1 MYRMCREAC
10 LVFKRVRMRKSFQAG
25 SRREAGQAPRV
36 PSGLRSGWL
45 AVGIASIALL
55 HSSAAA
61 ALGLG
66 EISLHSALGQ
76 PFNADIELIEAG
88 GLSPEEIVV
97 GLAPPEA
104 FAKAGVERVFFLND
118 LRFTPL
124 IRGNRSVIHVESHK
138 AVTEPYLDF
147 LVRLVRPNGDQLH
160 EYTVLLDPPTSATGV
175 AATRSRTQSPAA
187 GAKADESRL
196 PVAPP
201 QARQG
206 KHYTV
211 VSGDTLAGIAR
222 QAQAPGSKTSS
233 ADLVKGILALNPQT
247 FPNGERSQLKVGQSL
262 LLPDS
267 AVEPR
272 TNAAPA
278 SAAPSPSS
286 PAPTPTPVPA
296 TQSADDQSAAAALEN
311 QALNKTL
318 DDLKQ
323 QVQTSSVEEAD
334 KDKQIIE
341 LQTQL
346 AELKAQSAKP
356 APASAA
362 APVAAPVTAPVAAP
376 AAEASPITVPA
387 PVPVAAVEDELPWT
401 SILAGV
407 LVLLLLLALAW
418 SVRRN
423 RIKNQQALEPV
434 AVEPV
439 VRTTATVTP
448 VFEVPAVTAER
459 PVSSGP
465 TGQRLAG
472 VATDAL
478 DGASIYIAYGRFAEA
493 LAILRDA
500 LDRQPERTDV
510 RLRILELLGEQGDIQ
525 GYDEEEKVLLS
536 QGLEAQKLEEIR
548 SRYPKLVRQ
557 PADPAPPARPAI
569 SSEAAMTSAITPAA
583 AVGAAVIAGQA
594 TASEP
599 PSESLS
605 SRSSHDQTT
614 ASPAQLDENAAA
626 SLNPVD
632 LADDFQLNL
641 DDLSM
646 DADWDLVDPF
656 DSAPVA
662 RKPAPAPHAEPELD
676 ASFSSD
682 LTQLPEVFEM
692 PDEQFLSDFAEEQS
706 PPEMDVQFEAGP
718 EVVAQ
723 SNNDLLDDAFLDSFM
738 IEEGGFDLLS
748 LEEEPLSK
756 INEAQVLIDEG
767 NIEEA
772 RRLLQEVI
780 EGSDDGPQQTARDL
794 LAGLG

>member
-1 MYRMCREAC
+1 M
-10 LVFKRVRMRKSFQAG
+10 LKSFQAG
-25 SRREAGQAPRV
+25 SRREAGKATRV
-36 PSGLRSGWL
+36 QSGLRSGLLGIGL
-45 AVGIASIALL
+45 ASVALL
-55 HSSAAA
+55 HSSMAA

-88 GLSPEEIVV
+88 GMSPEEIVV

-118 LRFTPL
+118 LRFTPV
-124 IRGNRSVIHVESHK
+124 IRGNRSVIHIESHK
-138 AVTEPYLDF
+138 AVTEPYLNF

-160 EYTVLLDPPTSATGV
+160 EYTVLLDPPTSASGV
-175 AATRSRTQSPAA
+175 AATRSRAQSPAA

-222 QAQAPGSKTSS
+222 QVQAPGSKLSS

-267 AVEPR
+267 ASEPK
-272 TNAAPA
+272 P
-278 SAAPSPSS
+278 
-286 PAPTPTPVPA
+286 
-296 TQSADDQSAAAALEN
+296 SAAAASNPAGTASKATTPTSATPTPGPGSQNDPSTNAASDNE
-311 QALNKTL
+311 QLNKTL

-323 QVQTSSVEEAD
+323 QVQTASVEEAD

-346 AELKAQSAKP
+346 AELKAQSAQP
-356 APASAA
+356 APAVAA
-362 APVAAPVTAPVAAP
+362 APAPTAVPATAATAPAPVATSVAAP
-376 AAEASPITVPA
+376 APT
-387 PVPVAAVEDELPWT
+387 PVADVDDELPWT
-401 SILAGV
+401 SILAGL

-423 RIKNQQALEPV
+423 KIKNQQALEPV
-434 AVEPV
+434 APEPI
-439 VRTTATVTP
+439 VRTGATVTP
-448 VFEVPAVTAER
+448 VFEVPAVTAPR
-459 PVSSGP
+459 PASSAP
-465 TGQRLAG
+465 AGQRLAG
-472 VATDAL
+472 AATDAL

-510 RLRILELLGEQGDIQ
+510 RLRILELLGEQGDVE
-525 GYDEEEKVLLS
+525 GYDEEEKVLLN
-536 QGLEAQKLEEIR
+536 QGVEAQKLDDIR

-557 PADPAPPARPAI
+557 PAEPAPQAQPATFTTPA
-569 SSEAAMTSAITPAA
+569 ATSAIVPAA
-583 AVGAAVIAGQA
+583 AVGVATLVSQA
-594 TASEP
+594 PDESVGEFL
-599 PSESLS
+599 SDQSLS
-605 SRSSHDQTT
+605 SEPIHDLAETSPVQ
-614 ASPAQLDENAAA
+614 PAQLDENAAA

-632 LADDFQLNL
+632 LSDDFQLNL

-656 DSAPVA
+656 DSAPAA
-662 RKPAPAPHAEPELD
+662 RKPAPVPQAEPELD
-676 ASFSSD
+676 PSFSSD

-706 PPEMDVQFEAGP
+706 PLEMDVQFEPGP
-718 EVVAQ
+718 EVAAQ

>member
-1 MYRMCREAC
+1 
-10 LVFKRVRMRKSFQAG
+10 MRKSFQAG
-25 SRREAGQAPRV
+25 SRRDGGAPLRV
-36 PSGLRSGWL
+36 QSGLRSGLL
-45 AVGIASIALL
+45 AIGLASAALL
-55 HSSAAA
+55 HSSVAA

-118 LRFTPL
+118 LRFTPV
-124 IRGNRSVIHVESHK
+124 IRGGRSVIHMESHK
-138 AVTEPYLDF
+138 AVTEPYLNF

-160 EYTVLLDPPTSATGV
+160 EYTVLLDPPTSATGL

-187 GAKADESRL
+187 SAKNDESRL

-222 QAQAPGSKTSS
+222 QVQAPGSKTSP
-233 ADLVKGILALNPQT
+233 AELIKGIVALNPQS

-262 LLPDS
+262 LLPDN
-267 AVEPR
+267 AVEPK
-272 TNAAPA
+272 TASAPA
-278 SAAPSPSS
+278 VAGSGAP
-286 PAPTPTPVPA
+286 
-296 TQSADDQSAAAALEN
+296 AAASTSTAAAANQNAGDQLSATALEN
-311 QALNKTL
+311 QQLNKSL

-323 QVQTSSVEEAD
+323 QVQTSTVEEAD

-346 AELKAQSAKP
+346 AELKAQAAKP
-356 APASAA
+356 APVAPAPSTVATPTPAATPAPIA
-362 APVAAPVTAPVAAP
+362 APVQ
-376 AAEASPITVPA
+376 A
-387 PVPVAAVEDELPWT
+387 PVPVAAEDDDFPWT
-401 SILAGV
+401 SILAAL
-407 LVLLLLLALAW
+407 LVVLLLLALAW

-434 AVEPV
+434 PVEPV
-439 VRTTATVTP
+439 VRAAATVTP
-448 VFEVPAVTAER
+448 VFEVPAVTAAR
-459 PVSSGP
+459 PSSSAP
-465 TGQRLAG
+465 AGQRLAG
-472 VATDAL
+472 AATDAL

-500 LDRQPERTDV
+500 LDKQPERTDV
-510 RLRILELLGEQGDIQ
+510 RLRILELLGEQGDVEA
-525 GYDEEEKVLLS
+525 YDEEEKVLLS
-536 QGLEAQKLEEIR
+536 QGVDAQKLQDIR
-548 SRYPKLVRQ
+548 NRYPKLKPEPV
-557 PADPAPPARPAI
+557 AAEAPSAPVASP
-569 SSEAAMTSAITPAA
+569 SMTSATVPAA
-583 AVGAAVIAGQA
+583 ALGAASVVAGQTVLA
-594 TASEP
+594 TQATSASQ
-599 PSESLS
+599 PSEDPPALDLS
-605 SRSSHDQTT
+605 E
-614 ASPAQLDENAAA
+614 PAQLDENAAA

-632 LADDFQLNL
+632 PADDFQLNL

-656 DSAPVA
+656 DSTPAP
-662 RKPAPAPHAEPELD
+662 RKPAPAPEAEPDLD
-676 ASFSSD
+676 TSFSSD

-692 PDEQFLSDFAEEQS
+692 PEEQFLSDFAEEET
-706 PPEMDVQFEAGP
+706 PPEMDVQFEPGP
-718 EVVAQ
+718 AAIVQ
-723 SNNDLLDDAFLDSFM
+723 SNSDLLDDAFLDSFM

-748 LEEEPLSK
+748 LDEEPLSK

-767 NIEEA
+767 NVDEA

-780 EGSDDGPQQTARDL
+780 DGADDGPQQTARDL

>member
-1 MYRMCREAC
+1 M
-10 LVFKRVRMRKSFQAG
+10 LKSFQAG
-25 SRREAGQAPRV
+25 SRRGGGAPLRV
-36 PSGLRSGWL
+36 QSGLRSGLL
-45 AVGIASIALL
+45 AIGLASAALL
-55 HSSAAA
+55 HSSVAA

-76 PFNADIELIEAG
+76 PFNADVELIEAG
-88 GLSPEEIVV
+88 GMSPEEIVV

-118 LRFTPL
+118 LRFTPV
-124 IRGNRSVIHVESHK
+124 IRGNRSVIHIESHK
-138 AVTEPYLDF
+138 AVTEPYLNF

-160 EYTVLLDPPTSATGV
+160 EYTVLLDPPTSPTGL

-187 GAKADESRL
+187 SAKNDDSRL

-222 QAQAPGSKTSS
+222 QVQAPGSKSSS
-233 ADLVKGILALNPQT
+233 AELIKGVVALNPQA

-262 LLPDS
+262 LLPDN
-267 AVEPR
+267 AVEPK
-272 TNAAPA
+272 TA
-278 SAAPSPSS
+278 SASAVAGSS
-286 PAPTPTPVPA
+286 NSAAASTPTSTTA
-296 TQSADDQSAAAALEN
+296 NQKASDQLSAAALEN
-311 QALNKTL
+311 QQLNKTL

-323 QVQTSSVEEAD
+323 QVQTSTVEEAD

-356 APASAA
+356 AS
-362 APVAAPVTAPVAAP
+362 APVAPAASTVATTPAVTPAAPAPVATPVQAP
-376 AAEASPITVPA
+376 T
-387 PVPVAAVEDELPWT
+387 PVPVAAEDDFPWT
-401 SILAGV
+401 SVLAAL
-407 LVLLLLLALAW
+407 LVILLLLALAW

-434 AVEPV
+434 PVEPV
-439 VRTTATVTP
+439 VRSAATVTP
-448 VFEVPAVTAER
+448 VFEVPAVTAAR
-459 PVSSGP
+459 PASSAP
-465 TGQRLAG
+465 AGQRLAG
-472 VATDAL
+472 AATDAL

-500 LDRQPERTDV
+500 LDKQPERTDV
-510 RLRILELLGEQGDIQ
+510 RLRILELLGEQGDAQ
-525 GYDEEEKVLLS
+525 AYDEEERVLLS
-536 QGLEAQKLEEIR
+536 QGIDAQKLQDIR
-548 SRYPKLVRQ
+548 DRYPKLKPEPVA
-557 PADPAPPARPAI
+557 PAAPVASP
-569 SSEAAMTSAITPAA
+569 AMTSAAAPAA
-583 AVGAAVIAGQA
+583 ALGAAAVL
-594 TASEP
+594 ASQTVSASHTLDDSP
-599 PSESLS
+599 DLSLTGS
-605 SRSSHDQTT
+605 
-614 ASPAQLDENAAA
+614 AQLDENAAA

-632 LADDFQLNL
+632 PADDFQLNL

-656 DSAPVA
+656 DSTPAP
-662 RKPAPAPHAEPELD
+662 RKPAPAPEVEPELD
-676 ASFSSD
+676 TSFSSD

-692 PDEQFLSDFAEEQS
+692 PEEQFLSDFAEEET
-706 PPEMDVQFEAGP
+706 PPEMDVQFEPGP
-718 EVVAQ
+718 AAVVQ

-748 LEEEPLSK
+748 LDEEPLSK

-767 NIEEA
+767 NVDEA

-780 EGSDDGPQQTARDL
+780 DGSDDGPQQTARDL

>member
-1 MYRMCREAC
+1 M
-10 LVFKRVRMRKSFQAG
+10 LKSFQAG
-25 SRREAGQAPRV
+25 SRRGGGAPLRV
-36 PSGLRSGWL
+36 QSGLRSGLL
-45 AVGIASIALL
+45 AIGLASAALL
-55 HSSAAA
+55 HSSVAA

-76 PFNADIELIEAG
+76 PFNADVELIEAG
-88 GLSPEEIVV
+88 GMSPEEIVV

-118 LRFTPL
+118 LRFTPV
-124 IRGNRSVIHVESHK
+124 IRGNRSVIHIESHK
-138 AVTEPYLDF
+138 AVTEPYLNF

-160 EYTVLLDPPTSATGV
+160 EYTVLLDPPTSPTGL

-187 GAKADESRL
+187 SAKNDDSRL

-222 QAQAPGSKTSS
+222 QVQAPGSKSSS
-233 ADLVKGILALNPQT
+233 AELIKGVVALNPQA

-262 LLPDS
+262 LLPDN
-267 AVEPR
+267 AVEPK
-272 TNAAPA
+272 TA
-278 SAAPSPSS
+278 SASAVAASS
-286 PAPTPTPVPA
+286 NSAAASTPTSTA
-296 TQSADDQSAAAALEN
+296 ANQKASDQLSAAALEN
-311 QALNKTL
+311 QQLNKTL

-323 QVQTSSVEEAD
+323 QVQTSTVEEAD

-356 APASAA
+356 AS
-362 APVAAPVTAPVAAP
+362 APVAPAASTVATTPAVTPVSPAPVATPVQAP
-376 AAEASPITVPA
+376 T
-387 PVPVAAVEDELPWT
+387 PVPVAAEDDFPWT
-401 SILAGV
+401 SVLAAL
-407 LVLLLLLALAW
+407 LVILLLLALAW

-434 AVEPV
+434 PVEPV
-439 VRTTATVTP
+439 VRSAATVTP
-448 VFEVPAVTAER
+448 VFEVPAVTAAR
-459 PVSSGP
+459 PASSAP
-465 TGQRLAG
+465 AGQRLAG
-472 VATDAL
+472 AATDAL

-500 LDRQPERTDV
+500 LDKQPERTDV
-510 RLRILELLGEQGDIQ
+510 RLRILELLGEQGDAQ
-525 GYDEEEKVLLS
+525 AYDEEERVLLS
-536 QGLEAQKLEEIR
+536 QGIDAQKLQDIR
-548 SRYPKLVRQ
+548 DRYPKLKPEPVAPVA
-557 PADPAPPARPAI
+557 PAAPVASP
-569 SSEAAMTSAITPAA
+569 AMTSAAAPAA
-583 AVGAAVIAGQA
+583 ALGAAAVL
-594 TASEP
+594 ASQTVSASQTSDDSP
-599 PSESLS
+599 DLSLTDS
-605 SRSSHDQTT
+605 
-614 ASPAQLDENAAA
+614 AQLDENAAA

-632 LADDFQLNL
+632 PADDFQLNL

-656 DSAPVA
+656 DSTPAP
-662 RKPAPAPHAEPELD
+662 RKPAPAPEVEPELD
-676 ASFSSD
+676 TSFSSD

-692 PDEQFLSDFAEEQS
+692 PEEQFLSDFAEEKT
-706 PPEMDVQFEAGP
+706 PPEMDVQFEPGP
-718 EVVAQ
+718 AAVVQ

-748 LEEEPLSK
+748 LDEEPLSK

-767 NIEEA
+767 NVDEA

-780 EGSDDGPQQTARDL
+780 DGSDDGPQQTARDL

>member
-1 MYRMCREAC
+1 
-10 LVFKRVRMRKSFQAG
+10 MRKSFQAG
-25 SRREAGQAPRV
+25 SRREGDAPLRV
-36 PSGLRSGWL
+36 QSGLRSGLL
-45 AVGIASIALL
+45 AIGLASAALL
-55 HSSAAA
+55 HSSVAA

-104 FAKAGVERVFFLND
+104 FTKAGVERVFFLND
-118 LRFTPL
+118 LRFTPV
-124 IRGNRSVIHVESHK
+124 IRGNRSVVHIESHK
-138 AVTEPYLDF
+138 AVTEPYLNF

-160 EYTVLLDPPTSATGV
+160 EYTVLLDPPTSPTGL
-175 AATRSRTQSPAA
+175 AATRSRTQSPAVS
-187 GAKADESRL
+187 AKNDESRL

-222 QAQAPGSKTSS
+222 QVQAPGSKTSS
-233 ADLVKGILALNPQT
+233 AELIKGVVALNPQA

-262 LLPDS
+262 LLPDN
-267 AVEPR
+267 AVEPK
-272 TNAAPA
+272 TASAPA
-278 SAAPSPSS
+278 AAGSNP
-286 PAPTPTPVPA
+286 
-296 TQSADDQSAAAALEN
+296 SAAASTSTSTPANQNAVDQLSATALEN
-311 QALNKTL
+311 QQLNKTL

-323 QVQTSSVEEAD
+323 QVQTSTVEEAD

-356 APASAA
+356 APAAPTAGAVTTATPAA
-362 APVAAPVTAPVAAP
+362 APAPTPAPIATPAP
-376 AAEASPITVPA
+376 APM
-387 PVPVAAVEDELPWT
+387 PVPVAAVDDDFPWT
-401 SILAGV
+401 SILAAL
-407 LVLLLLLALAW
+407 LVVLLLLALAW

-423 RIKNQQALEPV
+423 RIKNQLALEPV
-434 AVEPV
+434 PVEPV
-439 VRTTATVTP
+439 VRPAATVTP
-448 VFEVPAVTAER
+448 VFEVPAVTAAR
-459 PVSSGP
+459 PASAAP
-465 TGQRLAG
+465 AGQRLAG
-472 VATDAL
+472 AATDAL

-500 LDRQPERTDV
+500 LDKQPERTDV
-510 RLRILELLGEQGDIQ
+510 RLRILELLGEQGDVDA
-525 GYDEEEKVLLS
+525 YDEEERVLLS
-536 QGLEAQKLEEIR
+536 QGVDGQKLQDIR
-548 SRYPKLVRQ
+548 SRYPKLKPEPV
-557 PADPAPPARPAI
+557 APEPPSAPVA
-569 SSEAAMTSAITPAA
+569 SPPMTSAAAPAA
-583 AVGAAVIAGQA
+583 ALGAAAVLASQ
-594 TASEP
+594 TASASQASDDHPEL
-599 PSESLS
+599 SL
-605 SRSSHDQTT
+605 TE
-614 ASPAQLDENAAA
+614 PAQLDENTAA

-632 LADDFQLNL
+632 PADDFQLNL

-656 DSAPVA
+656 DSKPAP
-662 RKPAPAPHAEPELD
+662 RKPAPAPEAEPELD
-676 ASFSSD
+676 TSFSSD

-692 PDEQFLSDFAEEQS
+692 PEEQFLSDFAEEET
-706 PPEMDVQFEAGP
+706 PPEMDVQFEPGP
-718 EVVAQ
+718 AAVVQ
-723 SNNDLLDDAFLDSFM
+723 SNSDLLDDAFLDSFM

-748 LEEEPLSK
+748 LDEEPLSK

-767 NIEEA
+767 NLDEA

-780 EGSDDGPQQTARDL
+780 DGSDDGPQQTARDL

>member
-1 MYRMCREAC
+1 M
-10 LVFKRVRMRKSFQAG
+10 LKSFQAG
-25 SRREAGQAPRV
+25 SRREGGVPLRV
-36 PSGLRSGWL
+36 QSGLRSGLL
-45 AVGIASIALL
+45 AIGLASAALL
-55 HSSAAA
+55 HSSVAA

-118 LRFTPL
+118 LRFTPV
-124 IRGNRSVIHVESHK
+124 IRGSRSVIHIESHK
-138 AVTEPYLDF
+138 AVTEPYLNF

-160 EYTVLLDPPTSATGV
+160 EYTVLLDPPTSPTGL

-187 GAKADESRL
+187 GAKNDESRL

-222 QAQAPGSKTSS
+222 QVQAPGSKTSS
-233 ADLVKGILALNPQT
+233 AELIKGVVALNPQA
-247 FPNGERSQLKVGQSL
+247 FANGERSQLKVGQSL
-262 LLPDS
+262 LLPDN
-267 AVEPR
+267 AVEPKTAR
-272 TNAAPA
+272 APA
-278 SAAPSPSS
+278 AAGS
-286 PAPTPTPVPA
+286 TT
-296 TQSADDQSAAAALEN
+296 SAAASPAATENVGEQLAATALEN
-311 QALNKTL
+311 QQLSKTL

-323 QVQTSSVEEAD
+323 QVQTSTVEEAD

-356 APASAA
+356 APVASAPSA
-362 APVAAPVTAPVAAP
+362 VATTPVDPAAATPAAPAPVATPLQ
-376 AAEASPITVPA
+376 A
-387 PVPVAAVEDELPWT
+387 PVPVAAEDDDFPWT
-401 SILAGV
+401 TVLAAL
-407 LVLLLLLALAW
+407 LVIMLLLALVW

-423 RIKNQQALEPV
+423 RIKNQLALEPV
-434 AVEPV
+434 PMEPV
-439 VRTTATVTP
+439 VRSAATVTP
-448 VFEVPAVTAER
+448 VFEVPAVTPAR
-459 PVSSGP
+459 SASSAP
-465 TGQRLAG
+465 AGQRLAG
-472 VATDAL
+472 AATDAL

-500 LDRQPERTDV
+500 LDKQPERTDV
-510 RLRILELLGEQGDIQ
+510 RLRILELLGEQGDVEA
-525 GYDEEEKVLLS
+525 YDEEERVLLS
-536 QGLEAQKLEEIR
+536 QGVDAQKLQDIR
-548 SRYPKLVRQ
+548 NRYPKLKPEPV
-557 PADPAPPARPAI
+557 AP
-569 SSEAAMTSAITPAA
+569 EAPSAPVASPAMTSAAAPVAALGAA
-583 AVGAAVIAGQA
+583 AMLAGQ
-594 TASEP
+594 TASASQASEDRAELSLTEP
-599 PSESLS
+599 A
-605 SRSSHDQTT
+605 R
-614 ASPAQLDENAAA
+614 LDENAAA

-632 LADDFQLNL
+632 PADDFQLNL

-646 DADWDLVDPF
+646 DADWELVDPF
-656 DSAPVA
+656 DST
-662 RKPAPAPHAEPELD
+662 PAPRTPVPAPEAEPELD
-676 ASFSSD
+676 TSFSSD

-692 PDEQFLSDFAEEQS
+692 PEEQFLSDFAEEET
-706 PPEMDVQFEAGP
+706 PPEMDVQFEPGP
-718 EVVAQ
+718 AAIVQ
-723 SNNDLLDDAFLDSFM
+723 SNSDLLDDAFLDSFM

-748 LEEEPLSK
+748 LDEEPLSK

-767 NIEEA
+767 NIDEA

-780 EGSDDGPQQTARDL
+780 DGSDDGPQQTARDL

>member
-1 MYRMCREAC
+1 
-10 LVFKRVRMRKSFQAG
+10 MRKSFQAG
-25 SRREAGQAPRV
+25 NRRGGDAPLRV
-36 PSGLRSGWL
+36 QSGLRSGLL
-45 AVGIASIALL
+45 AIGLASAALL
-55 HSSAAA
+55 HSSVAA

-118 LRFTPL
+118 LRFTPV
-124 IRGNRSVIHVESHK
+124 IRGNRSVIHIESHK
-138 AVTEPYLDF
+138 AVTEPYLNF

-160 EYTVLLDPPTSATGV
+160 EYTVLLDPPTSPTGL

-187 GAKADESRL
+187 SAKNDESRL

-222 QAQAPGSKTSS
+222 QVQAPGSKTSS
-233 ADLVKGILALNPQT
+233 AELIKGVVALNPQA

-262 LLPDS
+262 LLPDN
-267 AVEPR
+267 AVEPK
-272 TNAAPA
+272 TANAPA
-278 SAAPSPSS
+278 VAGSGNSAASS
-286 PAPTPTPVPA
+286 APTSAPA
-296 TQSADDQSAAAALEN
+296 NPNVDEQLSATALEN
-311 QALNKTL
+311 QQLNKTL

-323 QVQTSSVEEAD
+323 QVQTSTVEEAD

-356 APASAA
+356 G
-362 APVAAPVTAPVAAP
+362 P
-376 AAEASPITVPA
+376 AASTPGAVTTATPAATPAPIATPVPAPA
-387 PVPVAAVEDELPWT
+387 PVPVAAVDDDFPWT
-401 SILAGV
+401 SILAAL
-407 LVLLLLLALAW
+407 LVVLLLLALAW

-423 RIKNQQALEPV
+423 RIKNQLALEPV
-434 AVEPV
+434 PVEPV
-439 VRTTATVTP
+439 VRPAATVTP
-448 VFEVPAVTAER
+448 VFEVPAVTPAR
-459 PVSSGP
+459 PATSAP
-465 TGQRLAG
+465 AGQRLAG
-472 VATDAL
+472 AATDAL

-500 LDRQPERTDV
+500 LDKQPERTDV
-510 RLRILELLGEQGDIQ
+510 RLRILELLGEQGEVEA
-525 GYDEEEKVLLS
+525 YDEEESVLLS
-536 QGLEAQKLEEIR
+536 QGVDGQKLQDIR
-548 SRYPKLVRQ
+548 NRYPKLKPEPV
-557 PADPAPPARPAI
+557 AP
-569 SSEAAMTSAITPAA
+569 EAPSAPVASPPMTSAAAPAA
-583 AVGAAVIAGQA
+583 ALGAAALL
-594 TASEP
+594 ASQT
-599 PSESLS
+599 LS
-605 SRSSHDQTT
+605 ASQTGS
-614 ASPAQLDENAAA
+614 ASPASGDSPALSLTEPARLDENAAA

-632 LADDFQLNL
+632 PADDFQLNL

-656 DSAPVA
+656 DSTPAP
-662 RKPAPAPHAEPELD
+662 RKPAPAPEAEPELD
-676 ASFSSD
+676 TSFSSD

-692 PDEQFLSDFAEEQS
+692 PEEQFLSDFAEEEA
-706 PPEMDVQFEAGP
+706 PPEMDVQFEPGP
-718 EVVAQ
+718 AAVVQ

-748 LEEEPLSK
+748 LDEEPLSK

-767 NIEEA
+767 NLDEA

-780 EGSDDGPQQTARDL
+780 DGSDDGPQQTARDL

>member
-1 MYRMCREAC
+1 M
-10 LVFKRVRMRKSFQAG
+10 LKSFQAG
-25 SRREAGQAPRV
+25 SRRGGGAPLRV
-36 PSGLRSGWL
+36 QSGLRSGLL
-45 AVGIASIALL
+45 AIGLASAALL
-55 HSSAAA
+55 HSSVAA

-76 PFNADIELIEAG
+76 PFNADVELIEAG
-88 GLSPEEIVV
+88 GMSPEEIVV

-118 LRFTPL
+118 LRFTPV
-124 IRGNRSVIHVESHK
+124 IRGNRSVIHIESHK
-138 AVTEPYLDF
+138 AVTEPYLNF

-160 EYTVLLDPPTSATGV
+160 EYTVLLDPPTSPTGL

-187 GAKADESRL
+187 SAKNDDSRL

-222 QAQAPGSKTSS
+222 QVQAPGSKSSS
-233 ADLVKGILALNPQT
+233 AELIKGVVALNPQA

-262 LLPDS
+262 LLPDN
-267 AVEPR
+267 AVEPK
-272 TNAAPA
+272 TA
-278 SAAPSPSS
+278 SASAVAGSS
-286 PAPTPTPVPA
+286 NSAAASTPTSTTA
-296 TQSADDQSAAAALEN
+296 NQKASDQLSAAALEN
-311 QALNKTL
+311 QQLNKTL

-323 QVQTSSVEEAD
+323 QVQTSTVEEAD

-356 APASAA
+356 AS
-362 APVAAPVTAPVAAP
+362 APVAPAASTVATTPAVTPAAPAPVATPVQAP
-376 AAEASPITVPA
+376 T
-387 PVPVAAVEDELPWT
+387 PVPVAAEDDFPWT
-401 SILAGV
+401 SVLAAL
-407 LVLLLLLALAW
+407 LVILLLLALAW

-434 AVEPV
+434 PVEPV
-439 VRTTATVTP
+439 VRSAATVTP
-448 VFEVPAVTAER
+448 VFEVPAVTAAR
-459 PVSSGP
+459 PASSAP
-465 TGQRLAG
+465 AGQRLAG
-472 VATDAL
+472 AATDAL

-500 LDRQPERTDV
+500 LDKQPERTDV
-510 RLRILELLGEQGDIQ
+510 RLRILELLGEQGDAQ
-525 GYDEEEKVLLS
+525 AYDEEERVLLS
-536 QGLEAQKLEEIR
+536 QGIDAQKLQDIR
-548 SRYPKLVRQ
+548 DRYPKLKPEPVA
-557 PADPAPPARPAI
+557 PAAPVASP
-569 SSEAAMTSAITPAA
+569 AMTSAAAPAA
-583 AVGAAVIAGQA
+583 ALGAAAVL
-594 TASEP
+594 ASQTVSASQTSDDSP
-599 PSESLS
+599 DLSLTGS
-605 SRSSHDQTT
+605 
-614 ASPAQLDENAAA
+614 AQLDENAAA

-632 LADDFQLNL
+632 PADDFQLNL

-656 DSAPVA
+656 DSTPAP
-662 RKPAPAPHAEPELD
+662 RKPAPAPEVEPELD
-676 ASFSSD
+676 TSFSSD

-692 PDEQFLSDFAEEQS
+692 PEEQFLSDFAEEET
-706 PPEMDVQFEAGP
+706 PPEMDVQFEPGP
-718 EVVAQ
+718 AAVVQ

-748 LEEEPLSK
+748 LDEEPLSK

-767 NIEEA
+767 NVDEA

-780 EGSDDGPQQTARDL
+780 DGSDDGPQQTARDL

>member
-1 MYRMCREAC
+1 M
-10 LVFKRVRMRKSFQAG
+10 LKSFQAG
-25 SRREAGQAPRV
+25 SRREGGVPLRV
-36 PSGLRSGWL
+36 QSGLRSGLL
-45 AVGIASIALL
+45 AIGLASAALL
-55 HSSAAA
+55 HSSVAA

-118 LRFTPL
+118 LRFTPV
-124 IRGNRSVIHVESHK
+124 IRGSRSVIHIESHK
-138 AVTEPYLDF
+138 AVTEPYLNF

-160 EYTVLLDPPTSATGV
+160 EYTVLLDPPTSPTGL

-187 GAKADESRL
+187 GAKNDESRL

-222 QAQAPGSKTSS
+222 QVQAPGSKTSS
-233 ADLVKGILALNPQT
+233 AELIKGVVALNPQV
-247 FPNGERSQLKVGQSL
+247 FANGERSQLKVGQSL
-262 LLPDS
+262 LLPDN
-267 AVEPR
+267 AVEPKIAR
-272 TNAAPA
+272 APA
-278 SAAPSPSS
+278 AAGS
-286 PAPTPTPVPA
+286 TT
-296 TQSADDQSAAAALEN
+296 SAAASAPATENVGEQLAATALEN
-311 QALNKTL
+311 QQLNKTL

-323 QVQTSSVEEAD
+323 QVQTSTVEEAD

-356 APASAA
+356 APVASAPSAA
-362 APVAAPVTAPVAAP
+362 ATTPADSAAATPAAPAPVAIP
-376 AAEASPITVPA
+376 SQA
-387 PVPVAAVEDELPWT
+387 PVPVAAEDDDFPWT
-401 SILAGV
+401 TVLAAL
-407 LVLLLLLALAW
+407 LVIVLLLALAW

-423 RIKNQQALEPV
+423 RIKNQLALEPV
-434 AVEPV
+434 PVEPV
-439 VRTTATVTP
+439 VRSAATVTP
-448 VFEVPAVTAER
+448 VFEVPAVTPAR
-459 PVSSGP
+459 SASSAP
-465 TGQRLAG
+465 AGQRLAG
-472 VATDAL
+472 AATDAL

-500 LDRQPERTDV
+500 LDKQPERTDV
-510 RLRILELLGEQGDIQ
+510 RLRILELLGEQGDVEA
-525 GYDEEEKVLLS
+525 YDEEELVLLS
-536 QGLEAQKLEEIR
+536 QGVDAQKLQGIR
-548 SRYPKLVRQ
+548 DRYPKLKPEPVA
-557 PADPAPPARPAI
+557 PEAPSAPP
-569 SSEAAMTSAITPAA
+569 AMTSAAA
-583 AVGAAVIAGQA
+583 PVAALGAVAMLAGQ
-594 TASEP
+594 TASARQASEDRTELSLTEP
-599 PSESLS
+599 A
-605 SRSSHDQTT
+605 R
-614 ASPAQLDENAAA
+614 LDENAAA

-632 LADDFQLNL
+632 PADDFQLNL

-646 DADWDLVDPF
+646 DADWELVDPF
-656 DSAPVA
+656 DST
-662 RKPAPAPHAEPELD
+662 PAPRTPVPAAEAEPELD
-676 ASFSSD
+676 TSFSSD

-692 PDEQFLSDFAEEQS
+692 PEEQFLSDFAEEET
-706 PPEMDVQFEAGP
+706 PPEMGVQFEPGP
-718 EVVAQ
+718 ADIVQ
-723 SNNDLLDDAFLDSFM
+723 SNSDLMDDAFLDSFM

-748 LEEEPLSK
+748 LDEEPLSK

-767 NIEEA
+767 NIDEA

-780 EGSDDGPQQTARDL
+780 DGSDDGPQQTARDL

>member
-1 MYRMCREAC
+1 M
-10 LVFKRVRMRKSFQAG
+10 LKSFQAG
-25 SRREAGQAPRV
+25 SRREGGAPLRV
-36 PSGLRSGWL
+36 QSGLRSGFFAIGL
-45 AVGIASIALL
+45 ASAALL
-55 HSSAAA
+55 HSSVAAA
-61 ALGLG
+61 VGLG

-104 FAKAGVERVFFLND
+104 FAKAGVDRVFFLND
-118 LRFTPL
+118 LRFTPV
-124 IRGNRSVIHVESHK
+124 IRGNRSVIHIESHK
-138 AVTEPYLDF
+138 AVTEPYLNF
-147 LVRLVRPNGDQLH
+147 LVRLMRPNGDQLH
-160 EYTVLLDPPTSATGV
+160 EYTVLLDPPTSATGL

-187 GAKADESRL
+187 SAKSDESRL

-201 QARQG
+201 QAKQG

-222 QAQAPGSKTSS
+222 QVQAPGSKTSS
-233 ADLVKGILALNPQT
+233 AELIKGVVALNPQA

-262 LLPDS
+262 LLPDN
-267 AVEPR
+267 AVEPK
-272 TNAAPA
+272 TASAPA
-278 SAAPSPSS
+278 VAGSSTAAAASAPSSA
-286 PAPTPTPVPA
+286 PANQNAVDQLSA
-296 TQSADDQSAAAALEN
+296 TALEN
-311 QALNKTL
+311 QQLNRTL

-323 QVQTSSVEEAD
+323 QVQTSTVEEAD

-356 APASAA
+356 APVAPVPSAA
-362 APVAAPVTAPVAAP
+362 TPAPTPAPTATPVQAP
-376 AAEASPITVPA
+376 T
-387 PVPVAAVEDELPWT
+387 PVPVAAEDDFPWT
-401 SILAGV
+401 SILAAL
-407 LVLLLLLALAW
+407 LVILLLLALVW

-423 RIKNQQALEPV
+423 RIKNQLALEPV
-434 AVEPV
+434 PVEPV
-439 VRTTATVTP
+439 VRSAATVTP
-448 VFEVPAVTAER
+448 VFEVPAVTAAR
-459 PVSSGP
+459 PASSAP
-465 TGQRLAG
+465 AGQRLAG
-472 VATDAL
+472 AATDAL

-500 LDRQPERTDV
+500 LDKQPERTDV
-510 RLRILELLGEQGDIQ
+510 RLRILELLGEQGDVEA
-525 GYDEEEKVLLS
+525 YDEEERILLS
-536 QGLEAQKLEEIR
+536 QGVDAQKLQDIR
-548 SRYPKLVRQ
+548 DRYPKLKPEAV
-557 PADPAPPARPAI
+557 AAEAPPAPVA
-569 SSEAAMTSAITPAA
+569 SPAMTSAAAPAA
-583 AVGAAVIAGQA
+583 ALGAAAVLAGQTVSA
-594 TASEP
+594 SQTASASQASEDP
-599 PSESLS
+599 PELSLT
-605 SRSSHDQTT
+605 D
-614 ASPAQLDENAAA
+614 PAQLDENAAA

-632 LADDFQLNL
+632 PSDDFQLNL

-656 DSAPVA
+656 DSTPAP
-662 RKPAPAPHAEPELD
+662 RKPAPAPEAEPELD

-692 PDEQFLSDFAEEQS
+692 PEEQFLSDFAEEET
-706 PPEMDVQFEAGP
+706 PPEMDVQFEPGP
-718 EVVAQ
+718 AAIVQ

-748 LEEEPLSK
+748 LDEEPLSK

-767 NIEEA
+767 NVDEA

-780 EGSDDGPQQTARDL
+780 DGSDDGPQQTARDL

>member
-1 MYRMCREAC
+1 M
-10 LVFKRVRMRKSFQAG
+10 LKSFQAG
-25 SRREAGQAPRV
+25 SRREAGKAPRV
-36 PSGLRSGWL
+36 QSGLRSGLLGIGL
-45 AVGIASIALL
+45 ASVALL
-55 HSSAAA
+55 HSSVAA

-88 GLSPEEIVV
+88 GMSPEEIVV

-118 LRFTPL
+118 LRFTPV
-124 IRGNRSVIHVESHK
+124 IRGNRSVIHIESHK
-138 AVTEPYLDF
+138 AVTEPYLNF

-160 EYTVLLDPPTSATGV
+160 EYTVLLDPPTSASGV
-175 AATRSRTQSPAA
+175 AATRSRAQSPAA

-222 QAQAPGSKTSS
+222 QVQAPGSKLSS

-267 AVEPR
+267 ASEPK
-272 TNAAPA
+272 P
-278 SAAPSPSS
+278 
-286 PAPTPTPVPA
+286 
-296 TQSADDQSAAAALEN
+296 SAAAASNPAGTASKATTPTSATPTPGPGSQNDLSTNAASDNE
-311 QALNKTL
+311 QLNKTL

-323 QVQTSSVEEAD
+323 QVQTASVEEAD

-346 AELKAQSAKP
+346 AELKAQSAQP
-356 APASAA
+356 APAVAA
-362 APVAAPVTAPVAAP
+362 APAPAPAPAAVPAAAATAPAPVATP
-376 AAEASPITVPA
+376 VPA
-387 PVPVAAVEDELPWT
+387 PAPTPVADVDDELPWT
-401 SILAGV
+401 SILAGL

-423 RIKNQQALEPV
+423 KIKNQQALEPV
-434 AVEPV
+434 MPEPI
-439 VRTTATVTP
+439 VRTGATVTP
-448 VFEVPAVTAER
+448 VFEVPAVTAPR
-459 PVSSGP
+459 PASSAP
-465 TGQRLAG
+465 AGQRLAG
-472 VATDAL
+472 AATDAL

-510 RLRILELLGEQGDIQ
+510 RLRILALLGEQGDVE
-525 GYDEEEKVLLS
+525 GYDEEEQILLS
-536 QGLEAQKLEEIR
+536 QGVEAQKLNDIR

-557 PADPAPPARPAI
+557 PAEPAPQAQPATFTTPAV
-569 SSEAAMTSAITPAA
+569 TSAIVPAA
-583 AVGAAVIAGQA
+583 AVGVAAMASQA
-594 TASEP
+594 PDESVGEFLSDP
-599 PSESLS
+599 SLS
-605 SRSSHDQTT
+605 SEPIHDLAETSPVQ
-614 ASPAQLDENAAA
+614 PAQLDENAAA

-632 LADDFQLNL
+632 LSDDFQLNL

-656 DSAPVA
+656 DSAPAA
-662 RKPAPAPHAEPELD
+662 RKPAPVPQAEPELD
-676 ASFSSD
+676 PSFSSD

-706 PPEMDVQFEAGP
+706 PLEMDVQFEPGP
-718 EVVAQ
+718 EVAAQ

>member
-1 MYRMCREAC
+1 M
-10 LVFKRVRMRKSFQAG
+10 LKSFQAG
-25 SRREAGQAPRV
+25 SRHEAGKAPRV
-36 PSGLRSGWL
+36 QSGLRSGLLGIGL
-45 AVGIASIALL
+45 ASVALL
-55 HSSAAA
+55 HSSVAA

-88 GLSPEEIVV
+88 GMSPEEIVV

-118 LRFTPL
+118 LRFTPV

-138 AVTEPYLDF
+138 AVTEPYLNF

-160 EYTVLLDPPTSATGV
+160 EYTVLLDPPTSATGI

-222 QAQAPGSKTSS
+222 QAQAPGGKTSS
-233 ADLVKGILALNPQT
+233 AELVKGILALNPQT
-247 FPNGERSQLKVGQSL
+247 FPNGERSQLKVGQTL

-267 AVEPR
+267 AAEPKP
-272 TNAAPA
+272 TAAAA
-278 SAAPSPSS
+278 SATSS
-286 PAPTPTPVPA
+286 SLNASTPTSTAPPPGPGPQNDPS
-296 TQSADDQSAAAALEN
+296 TDAALEN
-311 QALNKTL
+311 QQLNKTL

-346 AELKAQSAKP
+346 AELKAQSAQP
-356 APASAA
+356 
-362 APVAAPVTAPVAAP
+362 APVAAAVARPLGAPAAAAP
-376 AAEASPITVPA
+376 AAPAPVATPVPAPA
-387 PVPVAAVEDELPWT
+387 PVPAAAVDDELPWT
-401 SILAGV
+401 SILAGL

-423 RIKNQQALEPV
+423 KIKNQQALEPTMP
-434 AVEPV
+434 EPI
-439 VRTTATVTP
+439 VRPTATVTP
-448 VFEVPAVTAER
+448 VFEVPAVTAAR
-459 PVSSGP
+459 PASSAP
-465 TGQRLAG
+465 AGQRLAG
-472 VATDAL
+472 AATDAL

-510 RLRILELLGEQGDIQ
+510 RLRILELLGEQGDLE

-536 QGLEAQKLEEIR
+536 QGVEVQKLKDIR
-548 SRYPKLVRQ
+548 DRYPKLIRQ
-557 PADPAPPARPAI
+557 PATPVPSAQPET
-569 SSEAAMTSAITPAA
+569 STTTAATSAIAPAA
-583 AVGAAVIAGQA
+583 AVGVAA
-594 TASEP
+594 TAAQARDESVG
-599 PSESLS
+599 ESLPGQS
-605 SRSSHDQTT
+605 LSTDSPHDPIVTRAVQ
-614 ASPAQLDENAAA
+614 PAQLDENAAA

-632 LADDFQLNL
+632 LTDDFQLNL

-656 DSAPVA
+656 DSAPAA
-662 RKPAPAPHAEPELD
+662 RKPAPASHAEPELD

-706 PPEMDVQFEAGP
+706 PPEMHVQFEPGP

-767 NIEEA
+767 NVEEA

>member
-1 MYRMCREAC
+1 M
-10 LVFKRVRMRKSFQAG
+10 LKSFQAG
-25 SRREAGQAPRV
+25 SRREGGAPLRV
-36 PSGLRSGWL
+36 QSGLRSGLLVIGL
-45 AVGIASIALL
+45 ASAALL
-55 HSSAAA
+55 HSSVAA

-66 EISLHSALGQ
+66 DISLHSALGQ
-76 PFNADIELIEAG
+76 PFNADVELIEAG
-88 GLSPEEIVV
+88 GMSPEEIVV

-118 LRFTPL
+118 LRFTPV
-124 IRGNRSVIHVESHK
+124 IRGNRSVIHIESHK
-138 AVTEPYLDF
+138 AVTEPYLNF

-160 EYTVLLDPPTSATGV
+160 EYTVLLDPPTSPTGL

-187 GAKADESRL
+187 SAKNDDSRL

-222 QAQAPGSKTSS
+222 QVQAPGSKTSS
-233 ADLVKGILALNPQT
+233 AELIKGVVALNPQA

-262 LLPDS
+262 LLPDN
-267 AVEPR
+267 AVEPK
-272 TNAAPA
+272 TANGSAAGSGTSAAASAPTPA
-278 SAAPSPSS
+278 SAKQNAS
-286 PAPTPTPVPA
+286 
-296 TQSADDQSAAAALEN
+296 DQLSAAALEN
-311 QALNKTL
+311 QQLNNTL

-323 QVQTSSVEEAD
+323 QVQTSTVEEAD

-356 APASAA
+356 VA
-362 APVAAPVTAPVAAP
+362 APVAPAPSTVATTPAETTAATPAAPAPVATP
-376 AAEASPITVPA
+376 VQA
-387 PVPVAAVEDELPWT
+387 PVPVAAEDDFPWT
-401 SILAGV
+401 SVLAAL
-407 LVLLLLLALAW
+407 LVILLLLALAW

-423 RIKNQQALEPV
+423 RIKNQLALEPV
-434 AVEPV
+434 PAEPV
-439 VRTTATVTP
+439 VRSAATVTP
-448 VFEVPAVTAER
+448 VFEVPAVTPAR
-459 PVSSGP
+459 PASSAP
-465 TGQRLAG
+465 AGQRLAG
-472 VATDAL
+472 AATDAL

-500 LDRQPERTDV
+500 LGKQPERTDV
-510 RLRILELLGEQGDIQ
+510 RLRILELLGEQGDIDA
-525 GYDEEEKVLLS
+525 YDEEERVLLS
-536 QGLEAQKLEEIR
+536 QGVDAQKLQDIR
-548 SRYPKLVRQ
+548 NRYPKLKPEPVV
-557 PADPAPPARPAI
+557 PAAPYAPVASP
-569 SSEAAMTSAITPAA
+569 AMTSAAASAAALGAA
-583 AVGAAVIAGQA
+583 AVLASQ
-594 TASEP
+594 TASASQASEEP
-599 PSESLS
+599 PALSL
-605 SRSSHDQTT
+605 TEPT
-614 ASPAQLDENAAA
+614 QLDENAAA

-632 LADDFQLNL
+632 PADDFQLNL

-656 DSAPVA
+656 DSTPAP
-662 RKPAPAPHAEPELD
+662 RKPAPVLEAEPELD
-676 ASFSSD
+676 TSFSSD

-692 PDEQFLSDFAEEQS
+692 PDEQFLSDFAEEET

-718 EVVAQ
+718 AVIVQ
-723 SNNDLLDDAFLDSFM
+723 SNSDLLDDAFLDSFM

-748 LEEEPLSK
+748 LDEEPLSK

-767 NIEEA
+767 NVDEA

-780 EGSDDGPQQTARDL
+780 DGSDDGPQQTARDL

>member
-1 MYRMCREAC
+1 MP
-10 LVFKRVRMRKSFQAG
+10 LRVQ
-25 SRREAGQAPRV
+25 
-36 PSGLRSGWL
+36 SGLRSGLL
-45 AVGIASIALL
+45 AIGLASAALL
-55 HSSAAA
+55 HSSVAA

-118 LRFTPL
+118 LRFTPV
-124 IRGNRSVIHVESHK
+124 IRGSRSVIHIESHK
-138 AVTEPYLDF
+138 AVTEPYLNF

-160 EYTVLLDPPTSATGV
+160 EYTVLLDPPTSPTGL

-187 GAKADESRL
+187 GAKNDESRL

-222 QAQAPGSKTSS
+222 QVQAPGSKTSS
-233 ADLVKGILALNPQT
+233 AELIKGVVALNPQA
-247 FPNGERSQLKVGQSL
+247 FANGERSQLKVGQSL
-262 LLPDS
+262 LLPDN
-267 AVEPR
+267 AVEPKTAR
-272 TNAAPA
+272 APA
-278 SAAPSPSS
+278 AAGS
-286 PAPTPTPVPA
+286 TT
-296 TQSADDQSAAAALEN
+296 SAAASPAATENVGEQLAATALEN
-311 QALNKTL
+311 QQLSKTL

-323 QVQTSSVEEAD
+323 QVQTSTVEEAD

-356 APASAA
+356 APVASAPSA
-362 APVAAPVTAPVAAP
+362 VATTPVDPAAATPAAPAPVATPLQ
-376 AAEASPITVPA
+376 A
-387 PVPVAAVEDELPWT
+387 PVPVAAEDDDFPWT
-401 SILAGV
+401 TVLAAL
-407 LVLLLLLALAW
+407 LVIMLLLALVW

-423 RIKNQQALEPV
+423 RIKNQLALEPV
-434 AVEPV
+434 PMEPV
-439 VRTTATVTP
+439 VRSAATVTP
-448 VFEVPAVTAER
+448 VFEVPAVTPAR
-459 PVSSGP
+459 SASSAP
-465 TGQRLAG
+465 AGQRLAG
-472 VATDAL
+472 AATDAL

-500 LDRQPERTDV
+500 LDKQPERTDV
-510 RLRILELLGEQGDIQ
+510 RLRILELLGEQGDVEA
-525 GYDEEEKVLLS
+525 YDEEERVLLS
-536 QGLEAQKLEEIR
+536 QGVDAQKLQDIR
-548 SRYPKLVRQ
+548 NRYPKLKPEPV
-557 PADPAPPARPAI
+557 AP
-569 SSEAAMTSAITPAA
+569 EAPSAPVASPAMTSAAAPVAALGAA
-583 AVGAAVIAGQA
+583 AMLAGQ
-594 TASEP
+594 TASASQASEDRAELSLTEP
-599 PSESLS
+599 A
-605 SRSSHDQTT
+605 R
-614 ASPAQLDENAAA
+614 LDENAAA

-632 LADDFQLNL
+632 PADDFQLNL

-646 DADWDLVDPF
+646 DADWELVDPF
-656 DSAPVA
+656 DST
-662 RKPAPAPHAEPELD
+662 PAPRTPVPAPEAEPELD
-676 ASFSSD
+676 TSFSSD

-692 PDEQFLSDFAEEQS
+692 PEEQFLSDFAEEET
-706 PPEMDVQFEAGP
+706 PPEMDVQFEPGP
-718 EVVAQ
+718 AAIVQ
-723 SNNDLLDDAFLDSFM
+723 SNSDLLDDAFLDSFM

-748 LEEEPLSK
+748 LDEEPLSK

-767 NIEEA
+767 NIDEA

-780 EGSDDGPQQTARDL
+780 DGSDDGPQQTARDL

>member
-1 MYRMCREAC
+1 M
-10 LVFKRVRMRKSFQAG
+10 LKSFQAG
-25 SRREAGQAPRV
+25 SRREGGAPLRV
-36 PSGLRSGWL
+36 QSGLRSGFFAIGL
-45 AVGIASIALL
+45 ASAALL
-55 HSSAAA
+55 HSSVAA

-104 FAKAGVERVFFLND
+104 FAKAGVDRVFFLND
-118 LRFTPL
+118 LRFTPV
-124 IRGNRSVIHVESHK
+124 IRGNRSVIHIESHK
-138 AVTEPYLDF
+138 AVTEPYLNF
-147 LVRLVRPNGDQLH
+147 LVRLMRPNGDQLH
-160 EYTVLLDPPTSATGV
+160 EYTVLLDPPTSATGL

-187 GAKADESRL
+187 SAKSDESRL

-201 QARQG
+201 QAKQG

-222 QAQAPGSKTSS
+222 QVQAPGSKTSS
-233 ADLVKGILALNPQT
+233 AELIKGVVALNPQA

-262 LLPDS
+262 LLPDN
-267 AVEPR
+267 AVEPK
-272 TNAAPA
+272 TASAPA
-278 SAAPSPSS
+278 VAGSSTAAAASAPSSA
-286 PAPTPTPVPA
+286 PANQNAVDQLSA
-296 TQSADDQSAAAALEN
+296 TALEN
-311 QALNKTL
+311 QQLNRTL

-323 QVQTSSVEEAD
+323 QVQTSTVEEAD

-356 APASAA
+356 APVAPVPSAA
-362 APVAAPVTAPVAAP
+362 TPAPTPAPTATPVQAP
-376 AAEASPITVPA
+376 M
-387 PVPVAAVEDELPWT
+387 PVPVAAEDDFPWT
-401 SILAGV
+401 SILAAL
-407 LVLLLLLALAW
+407 LVILLLLALIW

-423 RIKNQQALEPV
+423 RIKNQLALEPV
-434 AVEPV
+434 PVEPV
-439 VRTTATVTP
+439 VRSAATVTP
-448 VFEVPAVTAER
+448 VFEVPAVTAAR
-459 PVSSGP
+459 PASSAP
-465 TGQRLAG
+465 AGQRLAG
-472 VATDAL
+472 AATDAL

-500 LDRQPERTDV
+500 LDKQPERTDV
-510 RLRILELLGEQGDIQ
+510 RLRILELLGEQGDVEA
-525 GYDEEEKVLLS
+525 YDEEERILLS
-536 QGLEAQKLEEIR
+536 QGVDAQKLQDIR
-548 SRYPKLVRQ
+548 DRYPKLKPEAV
-557 PADPAPPARPAI
+557 AAEAPPAPVA
-569 SSEAAMTSAITPAA
+569 SPAMTSAAAPAA
-583 AVGAAVIAGQA
+583 ALGAAAVLAGQTVSA
-594 TASEP
+594 SQTASASQA
-599 PSESLS
+599 SEDTPELSLT
-605 SRSSHDQTT
+605 D
-614 ASPAQLDENAAA
+614 PAQLDENAAA

-632 LADDFQLNL
+632 PSDDFQLNL

-656 DSAPVA
+656 DSTPAP
-662 RKPAPAPHAEPELD
+662 RKPAPAPEAEPELD

-692 PDEQFLSDFAEEQS
+692 PEEQFLSDFAEEET
-706 PPEMDVQFEAGP
+706 PPEMDVQFEPGP
-718 EVVAQ
+718 AAIVQ

-748 LEEEPLSK
+748 LDEEPLSK

-767 NIEEA
+767 NVDEA

-780 EGSDDGPQQTARDL
+780 DGSDDGPQQTARDL

>member
-1 MYRMCREAC
+1 M
-10 LVFKRVRMRKSFQAG
+10 LKSFQAG
-25 SRREAGQAPRV
+25 SRREGGAPLRV
-36 PSGLRSGWL
+36 QSGLRSGFFAIGL
-45 AVGIASIALL
+45 ASAALL
-55 HSSAAA
+55 HSSVAA

-97 GLAPPEA
+97 GLAPAEA
-104 FAKAGVERVFFLND
+104 FAKAGVDRVFFLND
-118 LRFTPL
+118 LRFTPV
-124 IRGNRSVIHVESHK
+124 IRGNRSVIHIESHK
-138 AVTEPYLDF
+138 AVTEPYLNF
-147 LVRLVRPNGDQLH
+147 LVRLMRPNGDQLH
-160 EYTVLLDPPTSATGV
+160 EYTVLLDPPTSATGL

-187 GAKADESRL
+187 SAKSDESRL

-201 QARQG
+201 QAKQG

-222 QAQAPGSKTSS
+222 QVQAPGSKTSS
-233 ADLVKGILALNPQT
+233 AELIKGVVALNPQA

-267 AVEPR
+267 AVEPK
-272 TNAAPA
+272 TASAPA
-278 SAAPSPSS
+278 VAGSSTAAAASAPSS
-286 PAPTPTPVPA
+286 APA
-296 TQSADDQSAAAALEN
+296 TQNAVDQLSATALEN
-311 QALNKTL
+311 QQLNRTL

-323 QVQTSSVEEAD
+323 QVQTSTVEEAD

-356 APASAA
+356 APVAPVPSAA
-362 APVAAPVTAPVAAP
+362 TPAPTPAPTATPVQAP
-376 AAEASPITVPA
+376 M
-387 PVPVAAVEDELPWT
+387 PVPVAAEDDFPWT
-401 SILAGV
+401 SILAAL
-407 LVLLLLLALAW
+407 LVILLLLALIW

-423 RIKNQQALEPV
+423 RIKNQLALEPV
-434 AVEPV
+434 PVEPV
-439 VRTTATVTP
+439 VRSAATVTP
-448 VFEVPAVTAER
+448 VFEVPAVTAAR
-459 PVSSGP
+459 PASSAP
-465 TGQRLAG
+465 AGQRLAG
-472 VATDAL
+472 AATDAL

-500 LDRQPERTDV
+500 LDKQPERTDV
-510 RLRILELLGEQGDIQ
+510 RLRILELLGEQGDVEA
-525 GYDEEEKVLLS
+525 YDEEERILLS
-536 QGLEAQKLEEIR
+536 QGVDAQKLQDIR
-548 SRYPKLVRQ
+548 DRYPKLKPEAV
-557 PADPAPPARPAI
+557 AAEAPPAPVA
-569 SSEAAMTSAITPAA
+569 SPAMTSAAAPAA
-583 AVGAAVIAGQA
+583 ALAGQTVSA
-594 TASEP
+594 SQTASASQA
-599 PSESLS
+599 SEDTPELSLT
-605 SRSSHDQTT
+605 D
-614 ASPAQLDENAAA
+614 PAQLDENAAA

-632 LADDFQLNL
+632 PSDDFQLNL

-656 DSAPVA
+656 DSTPAP
-662 RKPAPAPHAEPELD
+662 RKPAPAQEAEPELD

-692 PDEQFLSDFAEEQS
+692 PEEQFLSDFAEEET
-706 PPEMDVQFEAGP
+706 PPEMDVQFEPGP
-718 EVVAQ
+718 AAIVQ

-748 LEEEPLSK
+748 LDEEPLSK

-767 NIEEA
+767 NVDEA

-780 EGSDDGPQQTARDL
+780 DGSDDGPQQTARDL

>member
-1 MYRMCREAC
+1 MLAI
-10 LVFKRVRMRKSFQAG
+10 
-25 SRREAGQAPRV
+25 
-36 PSGLRSGWL
+36 GL
-45 AVGIASIALL
+45 ASAALL
-55 HSSAAA
+55 HSSVAA

-118 LRFTPL
+118 LRFTPV
-124 IRGNRSVIHVESHK
+124 IRGNRSVIHIDSHK
-138 AVTEPYLDF
+138 AVTEPYLNF

-160 EYTVLLDPPTSATGV
+160 EYTVLLDPPTSPTGL

-187 GAKADESRL
+187 SAKNDESRL

-222 QAQAPGSKTSS
+222 QVQAPGSKASS
-233 ADLVKGILALNPQT
+233 AELIKGVVALNPQA

-262 LLPDS
+262 LLPDN
-267 AVEPR
+267 AVEPK
-272 TNAAPA
+272 TANAPA
-278 SAAPSPSS
+278 VAGSNTSAADFPPPS
-286 PAPTPTPVPA
+286 TPENQNAVEQLSA
-296 TQSADDQSAAAALEN
+296 TALEN
-311 QALNKTL
+311 QQLNKTL
-318 DDLKQ
+318 DELKQ
-323 QVQTSSVEEAD
+323 QVQTSTVEEAD

-346 AELKAQSAKP
+346 AEVKAQSAKP
-356 APASAA
+356 APV
-362 APVAAPVTAPVAAP
+362 APVSSAVATATP
-376 AAEASPITVPA
+376 AATPA
-387 PVPVAAVEDELPWT
+387 PTATPVQAPTPVPVVAEDDFPWT
-401 SILAGV
+401 SVLAAL
-407 LVLLLLLALAW
+407 LVILLLLALAW

-423 RIKNQQALEPV
+423 RIKNQLALEPV
-434 AVEPV
+434 PVEPV
-439 VRTTATVTP
+439 VRSAATVTP
-448 VFEVPAVTAER
+448 VFEVPAVTAAR
-459 PVSSGP
+459 PASSAP
-465 TGQRLAG
+465 AGQRLAG
-472 VATDAL
+472 AATDAL

-500 LDRQPERTDV
+500 LDKQPERTDV
-510 RLRILELLGEQGDIQ
+510 RLRVLELLGEQGDVDA
-525 GYDEEEKVLLS
+525 YDEEERVLLN
-536 QGLEAQKLEEIR
+536 QGVDAQKLQDIR
-548 SRYPKLVRQ
+548 NRYPKLKPE
-557 PADPAPPARPAI
+557 PAAP
-569 SSEAAMTSAITPAA
+569 EAPSAPVASPPMTSAAAPAA
-583 AVGAAVIAGQA
+583 ALGAAAVLASQ
-594 TASEP
+594 TAS
-599 PSESLS
+599 
-605 SRSSHDQTT
+605 
-614 ASPAQLDENAAA
+614 ASQASDDHPELGLAEPAQLDKSAAA

-632 LADDFQLNL
+632 PADGFQLNL

-656 DSAPVA
+656 DSTPAP
-662 RKPAPAPHAEPELD
+662 RKPAPAPEAEPEVD
-676 ASFSSD
+676 MSFSSD

-692 PDEQFLSDFAEEQS
+692 PEEQFLSDFAEEET
-706 PPEMDVQFEAGP
+706 PPEMDVQFEPGP
-718 EVVAQ
+718 AAIVQ
-723 SNNDLLDDAFLDSFM
+723 SNSDLLDDAFLDSFM

-748 LEEEPLSK
+748 LDEEPLSK

-767 NIEEA
+767 NVDEA

-780 EGSDDGPQQTARDL
+780 DGSDDGPQQTARDL